1 MNREEFFKVFG
12 KRAKKNGFVYSNGDI
27 REKRTGKCPVCA
39 VACEVLKKS
48 SQCDA
53 WEDGKRLK
61 MNNKF
66 VNNIVND
73 DFINVSDEFWMDY
86 VGKFWEA
93 GKQNYWF
100 PMGEMHND
108 IGLVSI
114 YGALWVLYQAY
125 ERNLSVLLHCHA
137 GINRSQT
144 VRACFHYMMIS
155 EHIPLEMKGQI
166 YLKDN
171 MLEANCKSKHL
182 PELPTMELWLTACK
196 EAFDNPEK
204 FLGGMYD
211 WTLRKANLQTR

>member
-1 MNREEFFKVFG
+1 MEELIKPDFKEWYETKLKVVGYPVLSEVTATEG
-12 KRAKKNGFVYSNGDI
+12 KYKDYNV
-27 REKRTGKCPVCA
+27 
-39 VACEVLKKS
+39 
-48 SQCDA
+48 
-53 WEDGKRLK
+53 
-61 MNNKF
+61 
-66 VNNIVND
+66 
-73 DFINVSDEFWMDY
+73 FINVSDEFWMDY

-144 VRACFHYMMIS
+144 VRACFHYMMGS
-155 EHIPLEMKGQI
+155 GHIQETDIKS
-166 YLKDN
+166 N
-171 MLEANCKSKHL
+171 MLQLNCKSKHL